1 MRIRLSL
8 TLDVTRGRAPS
19 EQTGERES
27 QLDALVERAD
37 PHPEP
42 DRPMGFRRPDDD
54 GRG

>member
-8 TLDVTRGRAPS
+8 TLDVTRGSATS

-42 DRPMGFRRPDDD
+42 HRPMGFRHPADD